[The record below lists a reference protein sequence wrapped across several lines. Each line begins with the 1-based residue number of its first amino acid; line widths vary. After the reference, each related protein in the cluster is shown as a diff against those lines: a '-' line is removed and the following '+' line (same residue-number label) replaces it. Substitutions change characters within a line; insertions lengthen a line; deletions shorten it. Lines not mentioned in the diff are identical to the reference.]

1 MDLVGFKEDIFE
13 KIKNDYAVQVLSH
26 MNFINVDFIPVSAL
40 SGDNIIKKSK
50 SMSWYKSSSLMKLLE
65 NAETKITDQNYFS
78 MPIQY
83 VNRPNLDF
91 RGYCGNIASGTLN
104 LKDEIKV
111 SSSNQKAKVTNIMVG
126 KEHLKHCSEGDSV
139 TITLDKEID
148 ISRGDIIFHNELKLQ
163 KNNAYLTNL
172 IWLNEKKCYP
182 NKKYLFKT
190 ANNQTTCE
198 LIKIK
203 NSINVNDYQ
212 KIPAGVLEM
221 NDIAECEILLDKE
234 FAMLPYEE
242 NKTLGNFLLIDKS
255 TNLTVAA
262 GTIKHNLRRS
272 TNITWQE
279 NDIDRSSRQNLLGQ
293 RSFVLW
299 FTGLSGSGKSTIA
312 NLTERELSSQGKLT
326 YLLDGDNLRYGLNKD
341 LGFKKEDRIENL
353 RRVGE
358 VAKILHDAGTI
369 VLASFI
375 SPYTKDRE
383 RIRKLF
389 PESDFIEIYVKAK
402 MESVRLRDPK
412 GLYLKAEKGEIPNF
426 TGIGSSYEEPQTPE
440 LTLNTDELEPE
451 ESVKVILD
459 YLEKNN
465 VIRN

>member
-1 MDLVGFKEDIFE
+1 
-13 KIKNDYAVQVLSH
+13 
-26 MNFINVDFIPVSAL
+26 
-40 SGDNIIKKSK
+40 
-50 SMSWYKSSSLMKLLE
+50 
-65 NAETKITDQNYFS
+65 
-78 MPIQY
+78 
-83 VNRPNLDF
+83 
-91 RGYCGNIASGTLN
+91 
-104 LKDEIKV
+104 
-111 SSSNQKAKVTNIMVG
+111 
-126 KEHLKHCSEGDSV
+126 
-139 TITLDKEID
+139 
-148 ISRGDIIFHNELKLQ
+148 
-163 KNNAYLTNL
+163 
-172 IWLNEKKCYP
+172 
-182 NKKYLFKT
+182 
-190 ANNQTTCE
+190 
-198 LIKIK
+198 
-203 NSINVNDYQ
+203 
-212 KIPAGVLEM
+212 M